1 MKRFS
6 CLFILASIC
15 WAQKIELVPVVSKS
29 VSQTIDLPGEFL
41 AFQSVELHARVRG
54 YVEKM
59 LVDRG
64 SQVKQGQLLA
74 TITAPEMKAYI
85 AEATSKVSVTESD
98 RLQAMAQLESAKST
112 YERLKKASETAGAI
126 SGNELV
132 QAQEQVEAAQAAV
145 ESKQQAKAAAEETV
159 KAQKDMETYLQ
170 ITAPFSGVIT
180 ERLVHPGALV
190 GPGPDPVMLVLE
202 DISHLRLVVAV
213 PEQNAAS
220 IVKGAKVDFHV
231 PASPQRT
238 YTGTVARIAHVLDEK
253 TRAMA
258 VELDVQNRDG
268 LLAPGMYPSVKWPV
282 HSLPGTLLVP
292 KTAEARKQYI
302 DHADEPEVAN
312 PAKDQFDRYH
322 GESVTALTVV
332 IRDHQGKAEWV
343 SVSKGISDGDLVQVS
358 GAIAVGDRVVKL
370 ASDEIREGDE
380 VRVSARPVS

>member
-85 AEATSKVSVTESD
+85 AEATSKVSVAESD

-238 YTGTVARIAHVLDEK
+238 YAGTVARIAHVLDEK

-292 KTAEARKQYI
+292 KTA
-302 DHADEPEVAN
+302 V
-312 PAKDQFDRYH
+312 
-322 GESVTALTVV
+322 VTTTERTFV

-358 GAIAVGDRVVKL
+358 GAIAVGDRVVKR